1 MPSVDVLVKSDI
13 ENSFRVQQVKGIFD
27 VPEMASIEH
36 SWKISV
42 PVEDRPW
49 SIGLIVGPSGS
60 GKSTVARA
68 CFGDQLIEHGFQWHE
83 KKAIVDGFDP
93 SLSATD
99 ITNALSSVGFS
110 SPPQWLKPYQALSN
124 GQKFRCD
131 LAKALCESSDLVVFD
146 EFTSVVDRTVAKVAS
161 AAVSKA
167 IRRQDKKRFVAVSC
181 HSDVEEWLDPDW
193 VLDMTEQKFAWR
205 LLRRRPEIKLDIYK
219 ASTMAWGL
227 FSGHHYLTA
236 NIHKAAQCFVACW
249 QGRPV
254 AFTSFLT
261 LVHPKVKNTKRE
273 HRTVVLPDF
282 QGVGI
287 GNALSEWLG
296 GHLKKLGYAFQST
309 TSHPAMI
316 KHRHKS
322 DKWVVAKFG
331 HANSPGKTSTNT
343 AAKTVSACRI
353 TANCKYVGGNNG

>member
-36 SWKISV
+36 SWKIDIPLDERS
-42 PVEDRPW
+42 W

-60 GKSTVARA
+60 GKSTIARA
-68 CFGDQLIEHGFQWHE
+68 CFGDRLVEHSFNWHE
-83 KKAIVDGFDP
+83 KKAIVDGFAAG
-93 SLSATD
+93 LSATE
-99 ITNALSSVGFS
+99 ITSALSSVGFS
-110 SPPQWLKPYQALSN
+110 SPPQWLKPYSALSN

-167 IRRQDKKRFVAVSC
+167 IRRQDKKQFVAVSC

-193 VLDMTEQKFAWR
+193 VLNMTEQRFSWR
-205 LLRRRPEIKLDIYK
+205 CLRQRPEIKLTIHK
-219 ASTMAWGL
+219 ATTMAWAM
-227 FSGHHYLTA
+227 FSGHHYLTRS
-236 NIHKAAQCFVACW
+236 IHKAAQCFVACW
-249 QGRPV
+249 DGRPV
-254 AFTSFLT
+254 AFTSYLT

-296 GHLKKLGYAFQST
+296 DYLKNAGFGFQST

-322 DKWVVAKFG
+322 HKWIVARIG
-331 HANSPGKTSTNT
+331 HVASPGSTSSKSIS
-343 AAKTVSACRI
+343 KTVSNLRV
-353 TANCKYVGGNNG
+353 TANCKYIG

>member
-1 MPSVDVLVKSDI
+1 MPSVDVLVRSNI
-13 ENSFRVQQVKGIFD
+13 QNSFRVQQVKGIFD

-36 SWKISV
+36 SWKIDI
-42 PVEDRPW
+42 PIEEKPW

-60 GKSTVARA
+60 GKSTIASK
-68 CFGDQLIEHGFQWHE
+68 CFGESMIENGFEWDA
-83 KKAIVDGFDP
+83 KKAIVDGFDAK
-93 SLSATD
+93 LSATE
-99 ITNALSSVGFS
+99 ITAALSSVGFS
-110 SPPQWLKPYQALSN
+110 SPPQWLKPYHALSN

-131 LAKALCESSDLVVFD
+131 LARSLCESSDLVVFD

-167 IRRQDKKRFVAVSC
+167 IRREAKKKFVAVSC

-193 VLDMTEQKFAWR
+193 VLDMTEQKFSWR
-205 LLRRRPEIKLDIYK
+205 CLRRRPEIKLDIHK
-219 ASTMAWGL
+219 ATTMAWPL
-227 FSGHHYLTA
+227 FSGHHYMTA

-249 QGRPV
+249 NGRPV
-254 AFTSFLT
+254 AFTSYLP
-261 LVHPKVKNTKRE
+261 LVHPSVKNTKRE

-322 DKWVVAKFG
+322 DRWIVLRLG
-331 HANSPGKTSTNT
+331 HSNASIKTSTS
-343 AAKTVSACRI
+343 AVSKTISSSRI
-353 TANCKYVGGNNG
+353 TASCKYVG